1 MYAVGRDV
9 SWKALWDAFFGSIL
23 GRTLVP
29 RAGQRTR
36 SSHHRSSL
44 EPRLTLLTGVKV
56 EGGSCQCLVSMSRT
70 GPANFNGARVG
81 SF

>member
-9 SWKALWDAFFGSIL
+9 SWKALWDAFFFGSIL
-23 GRTLVP
+23 GRALVP

-44 EPRLTLLTGVKV
+44 EPRLTRAK
-56 EGGSCQCLVSMSRT
+56 
-70 GPANFNGARVG
+70 A
-81 SF
+81 